1 MTEDVGRQRGR
12 PILVAVRVP
21 DSVGFCRDMGFDLE
35 RWLSDGLIDLLITTC
50 YFRLN
55 PWEYSV
61 ELGHKYDVPVYP
73 CLSDSRVR
81 GETRF
86 QRGSAASYRGR
97 AMNAWAAGADG
108 LHLFNFFDPNA
119 PMWRQIGDPEALA
132 TMDKLYFVSVR
143 DGDPQS
149 YLAKGRQYRTVP
161 IFGPSQPRLVTAGQ
175 PVQVG
180 YRDR

>member
-1 MTEDVGRQRGR
+1 
-12 PILVAVRVP
+12 
-21 DSVGFCRDMGFDLE
+21 MGFDLE

-50 YFRLN
+50 YFQLN

-86 QRGSAASYRGR
+86 QRVSAASYRGR

-108 LHLFNFFDPNA
+108 LHLFNFFDPKA
-119 PMWRQIGDPEALA
+119 PMWREIGDPEALA

-161 IFGPSQPRLVTAGQ
+161 VFGPSQPRLVTASQ
-175 PVQVG
+175 PAQVG
-180 YRDR
+180 HRDR